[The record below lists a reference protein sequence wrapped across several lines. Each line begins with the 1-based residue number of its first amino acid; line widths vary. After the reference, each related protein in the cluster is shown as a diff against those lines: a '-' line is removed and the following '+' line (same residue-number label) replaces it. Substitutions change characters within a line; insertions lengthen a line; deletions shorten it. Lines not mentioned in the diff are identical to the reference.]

1 MTSASVPVEDV
12 LRRIQERFLLVEEV
26 VVDSIAA
33 LDVLPTAGLS
43 LEDICGKAEEIGTEI
58 NRMHAITARLVVLS
72 GFARHLS
79 DADVRTIELSFDDA
93 AALGFADV
101 AMDRHWRDEIVPA
114 VDAAVD
120 RINGYVTGLKESS
133 ARPDSSIR
141 VRGANPLLS

>member
-33 LDVLPTAGLS
+33 LDALPTAGLS

-93 AALGFADV
+93 AALGF
-101 AMDRHWRDEIVPA
+101 PA